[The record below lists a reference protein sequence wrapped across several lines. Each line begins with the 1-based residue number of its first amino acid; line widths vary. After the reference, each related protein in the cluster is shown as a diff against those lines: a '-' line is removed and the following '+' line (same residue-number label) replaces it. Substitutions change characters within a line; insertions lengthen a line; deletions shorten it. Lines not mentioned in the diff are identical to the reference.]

1 MALGLKLIN
10 RFAQLS
16 FSLGAA
22 KFQAIGL
29 CRLLFFVPRFG
40 FARLFK
46 VDDFGQLECLAIPN
60 GSVQSLQK
68 QMKRTKDVV
77 QMAVISALGDIERR

>member
-1 MALGLKLIN
+1 MALGFKLIN

-29 CRLLFFVPRFG
+29 CRLFFFLPRLG
-40 FARLFK
+40 FTRLFK
-46 VDDFGQLECLAIPN
+46 IDDFGQLECLATPN
-60 GSVQSLQK
+60 GFVQSLQK
-68 QMKRTKDVV
+68 QTKRTKDVV
-77 QMAVISALGDIERR
+77 QMAVISTLGDIERQ